1 MIELGKLTLL
11 AEGAQARVYH
21 YGDDKVLRVMR
32 RPEDETLLKNEI
44 AVIGALRD
52 AGVLVPKT
60 YEYMQ
65 IGDHPAAMSEK
76 IKGISLMEYLNR
88 HPLGVVQV
96 GRWLGERHLQLA
108 GAASEVTLQPGR
120 ERSRYIVGQSEWLDE
135 SRMDFVLSLIDGLPD
150 GSDLCHGDFHPGN
163 ILRQGDQNYII
174 DWVGVYRGDLL
185 SDAANTYL
193 LMNNT
198 PKPPGVGPVRY
209 ARMGM
214 TGPLLSRGY
223 MGALRKGRPMDM
235 GVFSQWLV
243 IKAAERTVYGLSG
256 EKERLAAFIETCRDL
271 HQKGVP
277 PDRWYKRL

>member
-1 MIELGKLTLL
+1 MVDLNNLTLL

-21 YGDDKVLRVMR
+21 YGDDKVLRVIR
-32 RPEDETLLKNEI
+32 CSEDETLVKNEI
-44 AVIGALRD
+44 AVIGALRG

-65 IGDHPAAMSEK
+65 IGDHPAIMSEK

-88 HPLGVVQV
+88 HLLRIVQV
-96 GRWLGERHLQLA
+96 GRWLGELHLQLA
-108 GAASEVTLQPGR
+108 AAASEVALQPGR
-120 ERSRYIVGQSEWLDE
+120 ARARYIVNQSEWLDE

-174 DWVGVYRGDLL
+174 DWVGVNRGDLL

-198 PKPPGVGPVRY
+198 PILPGVGSVRF
-209 ARMGM
+209 ALMRLM
-214 TGPLLSRGY
+214 GPLLSRGY
-223 MGALRKGRPMDM
+223 MGALGRGRPIDT

-243 IKAAERTVYGLSG
+243 VKAAERTVHGTPG
-256 EKERLAAFIETCRDL
+256 EKERLAAFICTCYDL
-271 HQKGVP
+271 HKKGVP
-277 PDRWYKRL
+277 PERWYKEL